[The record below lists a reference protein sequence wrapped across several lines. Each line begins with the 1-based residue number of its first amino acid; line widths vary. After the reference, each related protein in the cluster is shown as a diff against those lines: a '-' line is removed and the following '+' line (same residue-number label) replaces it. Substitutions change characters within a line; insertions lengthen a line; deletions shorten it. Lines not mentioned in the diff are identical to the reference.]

1 MMISRLLHIFQNT
14 PLGRETLLQAA
25 YFSKQ
30 LRASLTIYIPRH
42 VKFLMYFDND
52 VVQVDLDQSY
62 LISPDT
68 AEERAIEIAREAG
81 IEPTFIEPK
90 HFTASALPDIP
101 SDFDFMVCPRS
112 ISNLSSKIGLGYI
125 GPKVHSIVN
134 AANFPVLI
142 ASHVYKPWKNIV
154 VFFGGSANAF
164 NALKLGFRI
173 QNITTFP
180 LKLFT
185 YSETSPQAYQKEIA
199 DQGLE
204 NELNLRGADWKFF
217 ESENLTDYLYNVPH
231 DALVILGAFS
241 HGLIRDIMFG
251 SKMEKIQNLITN
263 NLLIVGSRYS
273 AVF

>member
-1 MMISRLLHIFQNT
+1 MMISRVLHIFQNT
-14 PLGRETLLQAA
+14 PLGRETLLQSV
-25 YFSKQ
+25 YFTTQ
-30 LRASLTIYIPRH
+30 LGASLTIYIPRH
-42 VKFLMYFDND
+42 IKFLMYFDND

-68 AEERAIEIAREAG
+68 AQDRAIEIARETG
-81 IEPTFIEPK
+81 IEPLFIEPK

-101 SDFDFMVCPRS
+101 TDFDFMVFPRS
-112 ISNLSSKIGLGYI
+112 ISNLSSKLGLGFI
-125 GPKVHSIVN
+125 GPKVRNIVN

-154 VFFGGSANAF
+154 VFFGGSANTL

-173 QNITTFP
+173 QNITRFP

-185 YSETSPQAYQKEIA
+185 YTETSPETYQKEITG
-199 DQGLE
+199 QGLE
-204 NELNLRGADWKFF
+204 NDLNQRVEEWQFF
-217 ESENLTDYLYNVPH
+217 ESGNLVDYLYNVPH

-251 SKMEKIQNLITN
+251 SKMEKIQTSITN

-273 AVF
+273 AVV

>member
-1 MMISRLLHIFQNT
+1 MISRLLHIFQNT

-42 VKFLMYFDND
+42 VKFLMYFAND

-62 LISPDT
+62 LVSPDT
-68 AEERAIEIAREAG
+68 AQARAIKIAKEAG
-81 IEPTFIEPK
+81 IEPSFIEPK

-101 SDFDFMVCPRS
+101 TDFDFMVCPRT
-112 ISNLSSKIGLGYI
+112 ISNLSSKIGLGFI
-125 GPKVHSIVN
+125 GPKVYSIVN

-164 NALKLGFRI
+164 NALKLGFQI
-173 QNITTFP
+173 QNITNFP

-185 YSETSPQAYQKEIA
+185 YAETSPEAYQKEIA

-204 NELNLRGADWKFF
+204 DELKQKAEDWQFF
-217 ESENLTDYLYNVPH
+217 ESGNLTDYLYNVPH
-231 DALVILGAFS
+231 DALVVLGAFS
-241 HGLIRDIMFG
+241 HGLIREIMFG
-251 SKMEKIQNLITN
+251 SKMEKIQTSITN

-273 AVF
+273 AVL

>member
-42 VKFLMYFDND
+42 IKFLMYFDSD

-68 AEERAIEIAREAG
+68 AHDRAIKIALEAG
-81 IEPTFIEPK
+81 VEPSFIEPK

-101 SDFDFMVCPRS
+101 TDFDFMVCPRS
-112 ISNLSSKIGLGYI
+112 ISNLSSKIGFGYI
-125 GPKVHSIVN
+125 GPKIRYIVN

-164 NALKLGFRI
+164 NALKLGFQI
-173 QNITTFP
+173 QNITNFP

-185 YSETSPQAYQKEIA
+185 HAETSFEAYQKEIIN
-199 DQGLE
+199 QGCE
-204 NELNLRGADWKFF
+204 NELNQRVEDWQFF
-217 ESENLTDYLYNVPH
+217 ESGNLTEYLYNVPH

-251 SKMEKIQNLITN
+251 NKMDKIQTLMTN
-263 NLLIVGSRYS
+263 NLLIVGSSYS
-273 AVF
+273 AGV

>member
-25 YFSKQ
+25 YFTKQ

-52 VVQVDLDQSY
+52 VVQVDLDHSY

-68 AEERAIEIAREAG
+68 ARDRAIEIAREAG
-81 IEPTFIEPK
+81 VEPSFIEPK

-101 SDFDFMVCPRS
+101 TDFDFMVCPRS

-125 GPKVHSIVN
+125 GPKVRSIVN

-154 VFFGGSANAF
+154 VFFGGSANAL

-173 QNITTFP
+173 QNITKFP

-185 YSETSPQAYQKEIA
+185 YAETSFEAYQKEVA
-199 DQGLE
+199 DQGIE
-204 NELNLRGADWKFF
+204 DELNLRVEDWQFF
-217 ESENLTDYLYNVPH
+217 ESGNLTDNLYNVPH

-241 HGLIRDIMFG
+241 HGLIRDIVFG
-251 SKMEKIQNLITN
+251 SKIEKIQTSITN

-273 AVF
+273 AIV

>member
-25 YFSKQ
+25 YFTKQ
-30 LRASLTIYIPRH
+30 LQASLTIYIPRH

-52 VVQVDLDQSY
+52 VVQVDLDHSY
-62 LISPDT
+62 LMSPDT
-68 AEERAIEIAREAG
+68 AYDHAIEIAREAG
-81 IEPTFIEPK
+81 VEPSFIEPK

-101 SDFDFMVCPRS
+101 TDFDFMVCPRS

-125 GPKVHSIVN
+125 GPKVRSIVN

-164 NALKLGFRI
+164 NAIKLGFRI
-173 QNITTFP
+173 QNITKFP

-185 YSETSPQAYQKEIA
+185 YAETSFEAYQKEIA
-199 DQGLE
+199 DQGIE
-204 NELNLRGADWKFF
+204 DELNLRVEDWQVF
-217 ESENLTDYLYNVPH
+217 ESGHLTDYLYNVPH

-251 SKMEKIQNLITN
+251 SKMEKIQTSITN

-273 AVF
+273 AVV

>member
-14 PLGRETLLQAA
+14 PLGRETFLQAA

-30 LRASLTIYIPRH
+30 LQVSLTIYIPRH
-42 VKFLMYFDND
+42 VKFLMYFEND
-52 VVQVDLDQSY
+52 VIQVDLDRSY

-68 AEERAIEIAREAG
+68 AQDRAIEIAKEAG
-81 IEPTFIEPK
+81 IEPSFIEPK

-101 SDFDFMVCPRS
+101 TDFDFMVCPRS

-142 ASHVYKPWKNIV
+142 SSHVYKPWKSIV
-154 VFFGGSANAF
+154 VFFGGSANAL
-164 NALKLGFRI
+164 NALKLGFRV
-173 QNITTFP
+173 QKTTGFP
-180 LKLFT
+180 LKIFT
-185 YSETSPQAYQKEIA
+185 HVETSYEAYQKDII

-204 NELNLRGADWKFF
+204 NELNQRVEDWQFF
-217 ESENLTDYLYNVPH
+217 ESGNLTDNLYNVPH

-251 SKMEKIQNLITN
+251 SKMEKIQISSTN

-273 AVF
+273 AIA

>member
-25 YFSKQ
+25 YFTKK

-42 VKFLMYFDND
+42 IKFLMYFDND
-52 VVQVDLDQSY
+52 VVQVDLDHSY
-62 LISPDT
+62 LVSPDT
-68 AEERAIEIAREAG
+68 AHDHAIEIAREAG
-81 IEPTFIEPK
+81 VEPSFIEPK

-101 SDFDFMVCPRS
+101 TDFDFMVCPRS
-112 ISNLSSKIGLGYI
+112 ISNLSSKLGLGYI
-125 GPKVHSIVN
+125 GPKVQSIVN
-134 AANFPVLI
+134 TANFPVLI

-164 NALKLGFRI
+164 NAIKLGFLI
-173 QNITTFP
+173 QNITNYP

-185 YSETSPQAYQKEIA
+185 YAETSFEAYQKEIA
-199 DQGLE
+199 DQGIE
-204 NELNLRGADWKFF
+204 DELGLRVEDWQFF
-217 ESENLTDYLYNVPH
+217 ESGNLTDYLYNVPH
-231 DALVILGAFS
+231 DALVILGAFN

-251 SKMEKIQNLITN
+251 NKLEKIQTSITN

-273 AVF
+273 AVV